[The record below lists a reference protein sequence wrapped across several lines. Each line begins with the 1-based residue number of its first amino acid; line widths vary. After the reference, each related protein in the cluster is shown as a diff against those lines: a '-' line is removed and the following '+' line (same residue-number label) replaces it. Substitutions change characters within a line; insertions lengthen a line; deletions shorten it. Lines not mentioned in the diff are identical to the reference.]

1 MTHDPRIPVTL
12 LVGFLG
18 AGKTT
23 LLNRLLT
30 APHGR
35 RVAVIVNDY
44 AALNIDARLVRQTTD
59 RLVEMSNGCICCTLR
74 EDLVDEL
81 GALAQMPDLDY
92 ILIESTGIGE
102 PMPIAQSFY
111 MGDLPE
117 RLRLDTIVTV
127 VDAAAFWTHYNSH
140 ELIEDA
146 EGQRVEASLAPL
158 LVDQIEFSN
167 VIVLN
172 KCDLAEPA
180 ALADLE
186 AYVRQLNPLARIERT
201 VQGDLDPLGLFDTG
215 AYDYATGPE
224 AEAWEAE
231 WLKASSEVEEYG
243 FASFVY
249 RQPRPLRREA
259 FMRMFEDWPANV
271 LRAKGFVV
279 FADDAPAMLSLAG
292 DEIELETLAPAEG
305 DAAPDSERE
314 PDGTEIVFIGR
325 NLPVAD
331 LSRRLDDCASRR

>member
-1 MTHDPRIPVTL
+1 VTL

>member
-1 MTHDPRIPVTL
+1 
-12 LVGFLG
+12 
-18 AGKTT
+18 
-23 LLNRLLT
+23 
-30 APHGR
+30 
-35 RVAVIVNDY
+35 
-44 AALNIDARLVRQTTD
+44 VRQTTD

-81 GALAQMPDLDY
+81 DALAQVPGLDY

-102 PMPIAQSFY
+102 PMPIAQAFY
-111 MGDLPE
+111 MGDLQA
-117 RLRLDTIVTV
+117 RVRLDTIVTV
-127 VDAAAFWTHYNSH
+127 VDAGSFWSNYRSH

-146 EGQRVEASLAPL
+146 EGNRVESSLAPL

-201 VQGDLDPLGLFDTG
+201 VQGDLDPLSLFNTG

-243 FASFVY
+243 FASFIY
-249 RQPRPLRREA
+249 RQPRPLQREA
-259 FMRMFEDWPANV
+259 FMDLFEDWPANV

-279 FADDAPAMLSLAG
+279 FADDAPALLSLAG

-305 DAAPDSERE
+305 DAAPDAEAGPE
-314 PDGTEIVFIGR
+314 GTEIVFIGR

-331 LSRRLDDCASRR
+331 LGRNLPVADLGRRLDACASRR